1 VKRYILIFFITLIGL
16 NASATNARALDL
28 DGSFIQGGLVVGQ
41 TVPGS
46 RIELDGK
53 TLAIGDDG
61 YFLLGFGRDAKA
73 NSMLRVTSPDG
84 TVESRSLEIASRTYR
99 VQRIEGLPKRKV
111 TPNPDDVARIVAD
124 NRQIGNV
131 RAKLTPQNYFSTG
144 FIWPVKG
151 PISGV
156 FGSLRILN
164 GKPKNPHNGVDVAAP
179 QGTVIVAPADG
190 VVTLSHPDMFYT
202 GKTVMIDHGLGLTS
216 VYAHMSA
223 ILIKDGDVVRQGTA
237 IGKIGKT
244 GRVTGPHLHWGVTLK
259 RTHLDPQLL
268 TGPMPK
274 G

>member
-1 VKRYILIFFITLIGL
+1 MSRYIRLIAFIACLYSL
-16 NASATNARALDL
+16 PVAAQLPDL
-28 DGSFIQGGLVVGQ
+28 QGNFTQGGLVIGQ
-41 TVPGS
+41 TQPGS
-46 RIELDGK
+46 RVELDGEVV
-53 TLAIGDDG
+53 AVGEDG
-61 YFLLGFGRDAKA
+61 RFLLGFGRDAKA
-73 NSMLRVTSPDG
+73 KSALVVIAPDG
-84 TVESRSLEIASRTYR
+84 VRQRQSLAITARTYKE
-99 VQRIEGLPKRKV
+99 QRIDGLPKRKV
-111 TPNPDDVARIVAD
+111 TPDPEDLARIIAD
-124 NRQIGNV
+124 NKEIIAA
-131 RAKLTPQNYFSTG
+131 RAKITLRSYFATG
-144 FIWPVKG
+144 FIWPVTG

-164 GKPKNPHNGVDVAAP
+164 GKPKNPHNGVDVAAA

-190 VVTLSHPDMFYT
+190 VVTLAHSDMFYT
-202 GKTVMIDHGLGLTS
+202 GKTVMLDHGFGLTS

-223 ILIKDGDVVRQGTA
+223 LLVKEGDVVTQGSA